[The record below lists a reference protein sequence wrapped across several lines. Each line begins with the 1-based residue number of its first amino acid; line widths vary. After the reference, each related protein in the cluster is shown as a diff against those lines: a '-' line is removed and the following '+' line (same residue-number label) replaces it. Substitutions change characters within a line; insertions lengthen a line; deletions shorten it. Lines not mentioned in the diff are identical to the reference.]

1 VQPVFFFTIRRLLS
15 SIVVLFASSLLVF
28 ALCVASFDPLAPYRT
43 RQPAPPPEFFAA
55 LREQLNLN
63 EPFYSRYL
71 SWVGGVLTGDFGQS
85 NAQSEV
91 GPVLIDRL
99 GVTAR
104 MVVAAMV
111 LAVLLAIVVGV
122 LTAVRQYKPE
132 DYFFTFLT
140 YVLIAL
146 PTFWFAALLK
156 EFVAIRFNDL
166 VGQTVL
172 YTLGEQSPAIELTGT
187 TSEIW
192 IDRLGHL
199 VLPTISLAMLSFAA
213 WSRFQRASMLDV
225 LNSDYIRLARA
236 KGLPRRRVLV
246 RHGLRNALIPLTTVV
261 ALNVGLI
268 MGGAVITETV
278 FVWHG
283 MGEYLL
289 QSINRSDLFPVL
301 GWLLVAAFF
310 VILFNLIADLLY
322 AVLDPR
328 IRLT

>member
-1 VQPVFFFTIRRLLS
+1 MFFFTIRRLLS
-15 SIVVLFASSLLVF
+15 SILVLLTSSFLVF
-28 ALCVASFDPLAPYRT
+28 GLCVASFNPLEPFLL
-43 RQPAPPPEFFAA
+43 RQPPPPPEFFAN
-55 LREQLNLN
+55 LREQYRLDD
-63 EPFYSRYL
+63 PFLVRYWDWL
-71 SWVGGVLTGDFGQS
+71 RGVVTGDFGIS
-85 NAQSEV
+85 NGGTPV
-91 GPVLIDRL
+91 GPILMERL

-111 LAVLLAIVVGV
+111 LAVLLAVLVGV

-156 EFVAIRFNDL
+156 EFVAIQFNEL
-166 VGQTVL
+166 VGRRIL
-172 YTLGEQSPAIELTGT
+172 FTLGEQSPAIELTGT
-187 TSEIW
+187 TSEIFW
-192 IDRLGHL
+192 DRVGHL
-199 VLPTISLAMLSFAA
+199 ILPTISLAMLSFAA

-225 LNSDYIRLARA
+225 LGSDYMRLARA
-236 KGLPRRRVLV
+236 KGLPWRRALV

-261 ALNVGLI
+261 ALGVGLI
-268 MGGAVITETV
+268 MGGAVITEQV

-289 QSINRSDLFPVL
+289 VSIRGSDLNPVL
-301 GWLLVAAFF
+301 GWMMIAAFF
-310 VILFNLIADLLY
+310 VIGFNLIADLLY

-328 IRLT
+328 IRLN

>member
-1 VQPVFFFTIRRLLS
+1 MFFFTIRRLLS
-15 SIVVLFASSLLVF
+15 SIVVLFASSLAVF

-43 RQPAPPPEFFAA
+43 RQPPPPPAFFDN

-63 EPFYSRYL
+63 EPFFSRYL
-71 SWVGGVLTGDFGQS
+71 SWLGGVLTLDFGNS
-85 NAQSEV
+85 NGQTPV
-91 GPVLIDRL
+91 GPELLGRL

-104 MVVAAMV
+104 MVIAAMV

-156 EFVAIRFNDL
+156 EFVAIQFNDL
-166 VGQTVL
+166 IGYQLFFTI
-172 YTLGEQSPAIELTGT
+172 GEQSPAIELTGT
-187 TSEIW
+187 SSEIFW
-192 IDRLGHL
+192 DRLGHL
-199 VLPTISLAMLSFAA
+199 ILPTISLAMLSFAA
-213 WSRFQRASMLDV
+213 WSRFQRAAMLDV

-289 QSINRSDLFPVL
+289 ESIRRSDLFPVL